1 MKLKELLKSFKKA
14 LQNEEINEFDAQ
26 FEDHPIK
33 NGDIYRLHFV
43 GYYNSN
49 LQSFDSPSKHMVD
62 WSCKP
67 FKLPLNMPREDA
79 FKVISFLSDYV
90 EAQANIRPASLES
103 VRTVDKALS
112 LERLGFTKFPH
123 DIKDNYV
130 IDLFTV
136 GGRIRR
142 FLSSE
147 YYSKYFEWYT
157 PNITLEEIQK
167 IYHKIGLEFIPPIFN
182 PDIQEKTKTL
192 TK

>member
-1 MKLKELLKSFKKA
+1 M
-14 LQNEEINEFDAQ
+14 I
-26 FEDHPIK
+26 
-33 NGDIYRLHFV
+33 
-43 GYYNSN
+43 
-49 LQSFDSPSKHMVD
+49 D

-112 LERLGFTKFPH
+112 LERLGFTKFPY